1 MTKQDEGED
10 EEYSLLMKSMKNTMK
25 MKRKT
30 SERTRQ
36 RQRMDRTQKSDQTS
50 REKQHY
56 IYKNIDHTGTKKTKT
71 Q

>member
-36 RQRMDRTQKSDQTS
+36 RQRMDRT
-50 REKQHY
+50 
-56 IYKNIDHTGTKKTKT
+56 
-71 Q
+71 